1 MRKRS
6 VWLLVAIAALAL
18 NLRPPFTAAGALLPD
33 IAAGLGMSPGLAG
46 LLPTLPVVC
55 LGVFALAATSIRR
68 RWGDEG
74 VVAVC
79 LPLLVLGSL
88 LRAGPGTVTL
98 FGGTIVVGAAV
109 GIANVTLPALI
120 KREYPG
126 SVTLVTSL
134 YTVFLTLG
142 SSLAAALAVP
152 LMRAAD
158 GSWRVPLIAL
168 AGLAL
173 LAGLVWL
180 PFLRRGRAVAP
191 DSGVSAV
198 ELLRSPLAW
207 QVTAFMGLQ
216 SLLAYVVFGWL
227 PTIAQDRGMAATAA
241 GLVLSMSTLVQALGA
256 MALPLLAG
264 RRADQRVLGVSL
276 LAVSALGLLGVF
288 LAPLSWM
295 WAAAVVLGFGMGAL
309 FGLALSVI
317 GLRAADAAVASRLSA
332 MAQAVGYLVA
342 ATGPLLV
349 GLLHQISGGWTLSMW
364 LLLAVCLFGALAAL
378 GAGRPLRIGAD
389 SAVRRSGE
397 RSVG

>member
-1 MRKRS
+1 M
-6 VWLLVAIAALAL
+6 WLLVAIAALAL

-33 IAAGLGMSPGLAG
+33 IAADLRLAPGVAG
-46 LLPTLPVVC
+46 LLPTLPVIC

-79 LPLLVLGSL
+79 LPLLVVGSL
-88 LRAGPGTVTL
+88 LRSGPNAATL

-120 KREYPG
+120 KREFPG
-126 SVTLVTSL
+126 NVTLVTSV

-152 LMRAAD
+152 LMSAAG
-158 GSWRVPLIAL
+158 GSWRTPLIAL
-168 AGLAL
+168 AAVAL
-173 LAGLVWL
+173 LTGLVWL
-180 PFLRRGRAVAP
+180 PLLRRAGRPAVP
-191 DSGVSAV
+191 GSGGPAAR
-198 ELLRSPLAW
+198 LLRSPLAW

-227 PTIAQDRGMAATAA
+227 PTIAQDRGMAATEA
-241 GLVLSMSTLVQALGA
+241 GLVLSVSTLVQALGA
-256 MALPLLAG
+256 MTLPLLAG
-264 RRADQRVLGVSL
+264 RRSDQRVLGVSL
-276 LAVSALGLLGVF
+276 LGVSALGLLGVF

-295 WAAAVVLGFGMGAL
+295 WGAAVVLGFGMGAL

-332 MAQAVGYLVA
+332 MAQAVGYLLA

-349 GLLHQISGGWTLSMW
+349 GLLHQLSGGWALSMW
-364 LLLAVCLFGALAAL
+364 LLLAVCLCGALAAL
-378 GAGRPLRIGAD
+378 GAGRPLRVGAEEPVRP
-389 SAVRRSGE
+389 SAG
-397 RSVG
+397 